1 MHPACVLSP
10 VATRGGVTHRG
21 PARGCVRQVS
31 ARSAVGWAAPREPR
45 PPPVATRG
53 RFRAR
58 PRVRRAPLARAASA
72 DAEPRASE
80 PGASPGGDGGS
91 PEADD
96 DHDDHAGDI
105 EIPEK
110 PKHVRVVDGFLPP
123 DPSAPGSALGL
134 RAVFDAHH
142 DDPRRTHAYRFVWDY
157 WHVPNQYTLLRTPAA
172 DYFPERDFAALER
185 RLGAFARDELGCAG
199 VTPVWLSCYVE
210 GMRQELH
217 ADVPH
222 GPWAFVLSLTRWDER
237 TWTGG
242 ETLILKPSTLDYW
255 SSFDADATVER
266 ESLVELVPPRFNR
279 LTVFDPRLPHGVPVV
294 EGVRDPSQGRL
305 VLHGWFN
312 EPEPSLRGALADR
325 NCRLNTHPTTRQGAR
340 GEDDDD
346 DDDARRSLKKKTR
359 AYAELSEDRPN
370 EDEALD
376 FRYYANTGDAASEAR
391 TFEVLGEDVLP
402 DLYAT
407 LATLPRARG
416 TVVLAATLEADGA
429 CSKTEWTAD
438 ALVPAPVAVS
448 GGEFSASETRDAIM
462 LEIAAAFLSHEGW
475 PRSGGKSRLVVPF
488 MFD

>member
-1 MHPACVLSP
+1 MRNVEAPACDAGAP
-10 VATRGGVTHRG
+10 RKAHWRVAWRWVRDVRRFARTRIRAAPRDAPRLRPLACRDARRRDYRG
-21 PARGCVRQVS
+21 PARDASAGFRAFGGGVGGSARAATASRRDPRSLPRPS
-31 ARSAVGWAAPREPR
+31 ARS
-45 PPPVATRG
+45 
-53 RFRAR
+53 
-58 PRVRRAPLARAASA
+58 RAPLARAASA

-185 RLGAFARDELGCAG
+185 RLAEFARDELGCAG

-266 ESLVELVPPRFNR
+266 GRSSSSFR
-279 LTVFDPRLPHGVPVV
+279 
-294 EGVRDPSQGRL
+294 RDSTGSRCSTRGRRTACR
-305 VLHGWFN
+305 WW
-312 EPEPSLRGALADR
+312 GACA
-325 NCRLNTHPTTRQGAR
+325 
-340 GEDDDD
+340 
-346 DDDARRSLKKKTR
+346 TR
-359 AYAELSEDRPN
+359 A
-370 EDEALD
+370 
-376 FRYYANTGDAASEAR
+376 
-391 TFEVLGEDVLP
+391 
-402 DLYAT
+402 
-407 LATLPRARG
+407 RAG
-416 TVVLAATLEADGA
+416 S
-429 CSKTEWTAD
+429 CW
-438 ALVPAPVAVS
+438 LV
-448 GGEFSASETRDAIM
+448 R
-462 LEIAAAFLSHEGW
+462 
-475 PRSGGKSRLVVPF
+475 
-488 MFD
+488 

>member
-58 PRVRRAPLARAASA
+58 PRVRRAPPARAASA

-96 DHDDHAGDI
+96 DHAPGGDI

-172 DYFPERDFAALER
+172 DYFPARDFAALER
-185 RLGAFARDELGCAG
+185 RLGAYARDELGCAG

-242 ETLILKPSTLDYW
+242 ETLILKPETLDYW
-255 SSFDADATVER
+255 SGFDADATVER
-266 ESLVELVPPRFNR
+266 GSLVELVPPKFNR

-325 NCRLNTHPTTRQGAR
+325 ATTTREDEGDDDD
-340 GEDDDD
+340 DDDD
-346 DDDARRSLKKKTR
+346 DDDARRK
-359 AYAELSEDRPN
+359 SEKPTDRTN
-370 EDEALD
+370 EAS

-438 ALVPAPVAVS
+438 ALVPAPVAES
-448 GGEFSASETRDAIM
+448 GAEFSASETRDAIM
-462 LEIAAAFLSHEGW
+462 LEIAAAFLSHERW

>member
-31 ARSAVGWAAPREPR
+31 ARSAVGWAAPR
-45 PPPVATRG
+45 G

-58 PRVRRAPLARAASA
+58 PRVRRAPPARAASA

-80 PGASPGGDGGS
+80 PGASPGGSSASGGS

-96 DHDDHAGDI
+96 DHAPGGDI

-110 PKHVRVVDGFLPP
+110 PKHVRVVDGFLPLT
-123 DPSAPGSALGL
+123 SHAPGSALGL

-172 DYFPERDFAALER
+172 DYFPARDFAALER
-185 RLGAFARDELGCAG
+185 RLGAYARDELGCAG

-242 ETLILKPSTLDYW
+242 ETLILKPETLDYW
-255 SSFDADATVER
+255 SGFDADATVER
-266 ESLVELVPPRFNR
+266 GSLVELVPPKFNR

-325 NCRLNTHPTTRQGAR
+325 ATTTRE
-340 GEDDDD
+340 GEGDDDGAD
-346 DDDARRSLKKKTR
+346 DDDAARRT
-359 AYAELSEDRPN
+359 SEKHTDRTN
-370 EDEALD
+370 EDLHC

-438 ALVPAPVAVS
+438 ALVPAPVAES
-448 GGEFSASETRDAIM
+448 GAEFSASETRDAIM
-462 LEIAAAFLSHEGW
+462 LEIAAAFLSHERW

>member
-1 MHPACVLSP
+1 
-10 VATRGGVTHRG
+10 
-21 PARGCVRQVS
+21 
-31 ARSAVGWAAPREPR
+31 
-45 PPPVATRG
+45 
-53 RFRAR
+53 
-58 PRVRRAPLARAASA
+58 
-72 DAEPRASE
+72 
-80 PGASPGGDGGS
+80 
-91 PEADD
+91 
-96 DHDDHAGDI
+96 
-105 EIPEK
+105 
-110 PKHVRVVDGFLPP
+110 VVDGFLPP

-172 DYFPERDFAALER
+172 DYFPARDFAALER
-185 RLGAFARDELGCAG
+185 RLGAYARDELGCAG

-242 ETLILKPSTLDYW
+242 ETLILKPETLDYW
-255 SSFDADATVER
+255 SGFDADATVER
-266 ESLVELVPPRFNR
+266 GSLVELVPPKFNR

-325 NCRLNTHPTTRQGAR
+325 ATTTREDEGD
-340 GEDDDD
+340 DDDD
-346 DDDARRSLKKKTR
+346 DDDARRK
-359 AYAELSEDRPN
+359 SEKPTDRTN
-370 EDEALD
+370 EAR

-438 ALVPAPVAVS
+438 ALVPAPVAES
-448 GGEFSASETRDAIM
+448 GAEFSASETRDAIM
-462 LEIAAAFLSHEGW
+462 LEIAAAFLSHERW

>member
-1 MHPACVLSP
+1 MV
-10 VATRGGVTHRG
+10 
-21 PARGCVRQVS
+21 
-31 ARSAVGWAAPREPR
+31 SAVGWAAP
-45 PPPVATRG
+45 RG

-58 PRVRRAPLARAASA
+58 PRVRRAPPARAASA

-96 DHDDHAGDI
+96 DHAPGGDI

-172 DYFPERDFAALER
+172 DYFPARDFAALER
-185 RLGAFARDELGCAG
+185 RLGAYARDELGCAG

-242 ETLILKPSTLDYW
+242 ETLILKPETLDYW
-255 SSFDADATVER
+255 SGFDADATVER
-266 ESLVELVPPRFNR
+266 GSLVELVPPKFNR

-325 NCRLNTHPTTRQGAR
+325 ASTTREDEGD
-340 GEDDDD
+340 DDDD
-346 DDDARRSLKKKTR
+346 DDDARRK
-359 AYAELSEDRPN
+359 SEKPTDRTN
-370 EDEALD
+370 EAR

-391 TFEVLGEDVLP
+391 TFEVLGENVLP

-438 ALVPAPVAVS
+438 ALVPAPVAES
-448 GGEFSASETRDAIM
+448 GAEFSASETRDAIM
-462 LEIAAAFLSHEGW
+462 LEIAAAFLSHERW

>member
-58 PRVRRAPLARAASA
+58 PRVRRAPPARAASA

-96 DHDDHAGDI
+96 DHAPGGDI

-172 DYFPERDFAALER
+172 DYFPARDFAALER
-185 RLGAFARDELGCAG
+185 RLGAYARDELGCAG

-325 NCRLNTHPTTRQGAR
+325 ATTTREDEG
-340 GEDDDD
+340 DDDD
-346 DDDARRSLKKKTR
+346 DDDARRK
-359 AYAELSEDRPN
+359 SEKPTDRTN
-370 EDEALD
+370 EAR

-438 ALVPAPVAVS
+438 ALVPAPVAES
-448 GGEFSASETRDAIM
+448 GAEFSASETRDAIM
-462 LEIAAAFLSHEGW
+462 LEIAAAFLSHERW

>member
-96 DHDDHAGDI
+96 DHAPGGDI

-185 RLGAFARDELGCAG
+185 RLAEFARDELGCAG

-242 ETLILKPSTLDYW
+242 ETLILKPETLDYW
-255 SSFDADATVER
+255 SGFDADATVER
-266 ESLVELVPPRFNR
+266 GSLVELVPPKFNR

-325 NCRLNTHPTTRQGAR
+325 ATTTREDEGDDDD
-340 GEDDDD
+340 DDDD
-346 DDDARRSLKKKTR
+346 DDDARRK
-359 AYAELSEDRPN
+359 SEKPTDRTN
-370 EDEALD
+370 EAS

-438 ALVPAPVAVS
+438 ALVPAPVAES
-448 GGEFSASETRDAIM
+448 GAEFSASETRDAIM
-462 LEIAAAFLSHEGW
+462 LEIAAAFLSHERW

>member
-58 PRVRRAPLARAASA
+58 PRVRRAPPARAASA

-96 DHDDHAGDI
+96 DHAPGGDI

-172 DYFPERDFAALER
+172 DYFPARDFAALER
-185 RLGAFARDELGCAG
+185 RLGAYARDELGCAG

-242 ETLILKPSTLDYW
+242 ETLILKPETLDYW
-255 SSFDADATVER
+255 SGFDADATVER
-266 ESLVELVPPRFNR
+266 GSLVELVPPKFNR

-325 NCRLNTHPTTRQGAR
+325 ATTTREDEGD
-340 GEDDDD
+340 DDDD
-346 DDDARRSLKKKTR
+346 DDDARRK
-359 AYAELSEDRPN
+359 SEKPTDRTN
-370 EDEALD
+370 EAR

-391 TFEVLGEDVLP
+391 TFEVLGENVLP

-438 ALVPAPVAVS
+438 ALVPAPVAES
-448 GGEFSASETRDAIM
+448 GAEFSASETRDAIM
-462 LEIAAAFLSHEGW
+462 LEIAAAFLSHERW

>member
-96 DHDDHAGDI
+96 DHAPGGDI

-172 DYFPERDFAALER
+172 DYFPARDFAALER
-185 RLGAFARDELGCAG
+185 RLGAYARDELGCAG

-242 ETLILKPSTLDYW
+242 ETLILKPETLDYW
-255 SSFDADATVER
+255 SGFDADATVER
-266 ESLVELVPPRFNR
+266 GSLVELVPPKFNR

-325 NCRLNTHPTTRQGAR
+325 ATTTREDEGD
-340 GEDDDD
+340 DDDD
-346 DDDARRSLKKKTR
+346 DDDARRK
-359 AYAELSEDRPN
+359 SEKPTDRTN
-370 EDEALD
+370 EAS

-438 ALVPAPVAVS
+438 ALVPAPVAES
-448 GGEFSASETRDAIM
+448 GAEFSASETRDAIM
-462 LEIAAAFLSHEGW
+462 LEIAAAFLSHERW

>member
-58 PRVRRAPLARAASA
+58 PRVRRAPPARAASA

-96 DHDDHAGDI
+96 DHAPGGDI

-185 RLGAFARDELGCAG
+185 RLAEFARDELGCAG

-242 ETLILKPSTLDYW
+242 ETLILKPETLDYW
-255 SSFDADATVER
+255 SGFDADATVER
-266 ESLVELVPPRFNR
+266 GSLVELVPPKFNR

-325 NCRLNTHPTTRQGAR
+325 ATTTREDEGDDDD
-340 GEDDDD
+340 DDDD
-346 DDDARRSLKKKTR
+346 DDDARRK
-359 AYAELSEDRPN
+359 SEKPTDRTN
-370 EDEALD
+370 EAS

-438 ALVPAPVAVS
+438 ALVPAPVAES

>member
-58 PRVRRAPLARAASA
+58 PRVRRAPPARAASA

-96 DHDDHAGDI
+96 DHAPGGDI

-172 DYFPERDFAALER
+172 DYFPARDFAALER
-185 RLGAFARDELGCAG
+185 RLGAYARDELGCAG

-242 ETLILKPSTLDYW
+242 ETLILKPETLDYW
-255 SSFDADATVER
+255 SGFDADATVER
-266 ESLVELVPPRFNR
+266 GSLVELVPPKFNR

-325 NCRLNTHPTTRQGAR
+325 ATTTR
-340 GEDDDD
+340 EDEGDD
-346 DDDARRSLKKKTR
+346 DDDARRK
-359 AYAELSEDRPN
+359 SEKPTDRTN
-370 EDEALD
+370 EAR

-438 ALVPAPVAVS
+438 ALVPAPVAES
-448 GGEFSASETRDAIM
+448 GAEFSASETRDAIM
-462 LEIAAAFLSHEGW
+462 LEIAAAFLSHERW

>member
-58 PRVRRAPLARAASA
+58 PRVRRAPPARAASA

-96 DHDDHAGDI
+96 DHAPGGDI

-172 DYFPERDFAALER
+172 DYFPARDFAALER
-185 RLGAFARDELGCAG
+185 RLGAYARDELGCAG

-242 ETLILKPSTLDYW
+242 ETLILKPETLDYW
-255 SSFDADATVER
+255 SGFDADATVER
-266 ESLVELVPPRFNR
+266 GSLVELVPPKFNR

-325 NCRLNTHPTTRQGAR
+325 ATTTREDEGD
-340 GEDDDD
+340 DDDD
-346 DDDARRSLKKKTR
+346 DDDARRK
-359 AYAELSEDRPN
+359 SEKPTDRTN
-370 EDEALD
+370 EAR

-438 ALVPAPVAVS
+438 ALVPAPVAES
-448 GGEFSASETRDAIM
+448 GAEFSASETRDAIM

>member
-1 MHPACVLSP
+1 
-10 VATRGGVTHRG
+10 
-21 PARGCVRQVS
+21 
-31 ARSAVGWAAPREPR
+31 
-45 PPPVATRG
+45 
-53 RFRAR
+53 
-58 PRVRRAPLARAASA
+58 
-72 DAEPRASE
+72 
-80 PGASPGGDGGS
+80 
-91 PEADD
+91 
-96 DHDDHAGDI
+96 
-105 EIPEK
+105 
-110 PKHVRVVDGFLPP
+110 VVDGFLPP

-172 DYFPERDFAALER
+172 DYFPARDFAALER
-185 RLGAFARDELGCAG
+185 RLGAYARDELGCAG

-242 ETLILKPSTLDYW
+242 ETLILKPETLDYW
-255 SSFDADATVER
+255 SGFDADATVER
-266 ESLVELVPPRFNR
+266 GSLVELVPPKFNR

-312 EPEPSLRGALADR
+312 EPEPSLRGAPSPTAR
-325 NCRLNTHPTTRQGAR
+325 RRRGKTKATTTTTTTRDVNPKNRPTERTKRVFVITRTPATRLRRRGRSKCWAR
-340 GEDDDD
+340 TCCLICT
-346 DDDARRSLKKKTR
+346 RRSR
-359 AYAELSEDRPN
+359 RS
-370 EDEALD
+370 
-376 FRYYANTGDAASEAR
+376 
-391 TFEVLGEDVLP
+391 
-402 DLYAT
+402 
-407 LATLPRARG
+407 PRARG

-438 ALVPAPVAVS
+438 ALVPAPVAES
-448 GGEFSASETRDAIM
+448 GPEFSASETRDAIM
-462 LEIAAAFLSHEGW
+462 LEIAAAFLSHERW

>member
-58 PRVRRAPLARAASA
+58 PRVRRAPPARAASA

-96 DHDDHAGDI
+96 DHAPGGDI

-172 DYFPERDFAALER
+172 DYFPARDFAALER
-185 RLGAFARDELGCAG
+185 RLGAYARDELGCAG

-242 ETLILKPSTLDYW
+242 ETLILKPETLDYW
-255 SSFDADATVER
+255 SGFDADATVER
-266 ESLVELVPPRFNR
+266 GSLVELVPPKFNR

-325 NCRLNTHPTTRQGAR
+325 ATTTREDEGD
-340 GEDDDD
+340 DDDD
-346 DDDARRSLKKKTR
+346 DDDARRK
-359 AYAELSEDRPN
+359 SEKPTDRTN
-370 EDEALD
+370 EAR

-391 TFEVLGEDVLP
+391 TFEVLGENVLP

-407 LATLPRARG
+407 LATLRRARG

-438 ALVPAPVAVS
+438 ALVPAPVAES
-448 GGEFSASETRDAIM
+448 GAEFSASETRDAIM
-462 LEIAAAFLSHEGW
+462 LEIAAAFLSHERW

>member
-58 PRVRRAPLARAASA
+58 PRVRRAPPARAASA

-96 DHDDHAGDI
+96 DHAPGGDI
-105 EIPEK
+105 EIPEN
-110 PKHVRVVDGFLPP
+110 PKHVRVVAGFLPP

-172 DYFPERDFAALER
+172 DYFPARDFAALER
-185 RLGAFARDELGCAG
+185 RLGAYARDELGCAG

-242 ETLILKPSTLDYW
+242 ETLILKPETLDYW
-255 SSFDADATVER
+255 SGFDADATVER
-266 ESLVELVPPRFNR
+266 GSLVELVPPRFNR

-325 NCRLNTHPTTRQGAR
+325 ATTTREDEGD
-340 GEDDDD
+340 DDDD
-346 DDDARRSLKKKTR
+346 DDDARRK
-359 AYAELSEDRPN
+359 SEKPTDRTN
-370 EDEALD
+370 EAR

-438 ALVPAPVAVS
+438 ALVPAPVAES
-448 GGEFSASETRDAIM
+448 GAEFSASETRDAIM
-462 LEIAAAFLSHEGW
+462 LEIAAAFLSHERW

>member
-31 ARSAVGWAAPREPR
+31 ARSAVGWAAPR
-45 PPPVATRG
+45 G

-58 PRVRRAPLARAASA
+58 PRVRRAPPARAASA

-80 PGASPGGDGGS
+80 PGASPGGSSASGGS

-96 DHDDHAGDI
+96 DHAPGGDI

-172 DYFPERDFAALER
+172 DYFPARDFAALER
-185 RLGAFARDELGCAG
+185 RLGAYARDELGCAG

-242 ETLILKPSTLDYW
+242 ETLILKPETLDYW
-255 SSFDADATVER
+255 SGFDADATVER
-266 ESLVELVPPRFNR
+266 GSLVELVPPKFNR

-325 NCRLNTHPTTRQGAR
+325 ATTTRE
-340 GEDDDD
+340 GEGDDEGDGDDDD
-346 DDDARRSLKKKTR
+346 DDDAARRT
-359 AYAELSEDRPN
+359 SEKRTDRTN
-370 EDEALD
+370 EDLHC

-438 ALVPAPVAVS
+438 ALVPAPVAES
-448 GGEFSASETRDAIM
+448 GAEFSASETRDAIM
-462 LEIAAAFLSHEGW
+462 LEIAAAFLSHERW

>member
-21 PARGCVRQVS
+21 PPRGCVRQVS

-58 PRVRRAPLARAASA
+58 PRVRRAPPARAASA

-96 DHDDHAGDI
+96 DHAPGGDI

-172 DYFPERDFAALER
+172 DYFPARDFAALER
-185 RLGAFARDELGCAG
+185 RLGAYARDELGCAG

-242 ETLILKPSTLDYW
+242 ETLILKPETLDYW

-266 ESLVELVPPRFNR
+266 GSLVELVPPKFNR

-325 NCRLNTHPTTRQGAR
+325 ATTTREDEGD
-340 GEDDDD
+340 DDDD
-346 DDDARRSLKKKTR
+346 DDDARRK
-359 AYAELSEDRPN
+359 SEKPTDRTN
-370 EDEALD
+370 EAR

-391 TFEVLGEDVLP
+391 TFEVLGENVLP

-438 ALVPAPVAVS
+438 ALVPAPVAES
-448 GGEFSASETRDAIM
+448 GAEFSASETRDAIM